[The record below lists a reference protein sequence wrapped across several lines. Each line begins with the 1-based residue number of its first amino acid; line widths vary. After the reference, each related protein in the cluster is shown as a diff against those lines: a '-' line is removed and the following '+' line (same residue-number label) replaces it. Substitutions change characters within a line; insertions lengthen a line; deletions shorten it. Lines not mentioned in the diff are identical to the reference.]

1 MTSPLRLLLKDG
13 TKNAYIQDGVIVAPG
28 SDFDGLKATEKNLM
42 KALDSSGVKKTNIQ
56 DYVVTPNAGQQI
68 LPDGTLLP
76 MTDPRF
82 NMLPPGQPATGTG
95 GIDTGPG
102 YIPPT
107 DQILPDGTRM
117 RPDNLMYGKPP
128 EQQSSIINQGQRKQL
143 MDVAMLSKLGLI

>member
-42 KALDSSGVKKTNIQ
+42 KALDSSGVKETNIQ
-56 DYVVTPNAGQQI
+56 DYVITPNAGEQI
-68 LPDGTLLP
+68 LPDGTQLP
-76 MTDPRF
+76 ETSPMYGKMPNPRDKGIPIP
-82 NMLPPGQPATGTG
+82 NTG
-95 GIDTGPG
+95 GF
-102 YIPPT
+102 IPPT

-117 RPDNLMYGKPP
+117 RPENPMYGKPP
-128 EQQSSIINQGQRKQL
+128 GQQSSIINQGQRKQL